1 MTTST
6 DIANRALAAIAART
20 TIANVELEQSPEAK
34 QVRLLYAPT
43 RDALLRAAHWNF
55 ARRTASLSLLKS
67 APGTPENPS
76 GGGAWNPATMPAP
89 PWLYQYA
96 YPSDCVLMRYVIPPP
111 PVAGATTPPI
121 FSTPYSG
128 SVPIPSAR
136 PVAFVVANDDD
147 STNNPI
153 NVVLTNAAS
162 AVGCWTRRI
171 ESEDLWDASFQ
182 EAMVMA
188 LGSRLALALTGNV
201 DVSRNVAQQA
211 MGTITAARA
220 RDGNEGITTVDHV
233 PDWLIARGY
242 SPAIV
247 VQNFIAP
254 WSTPSFLVV

>member
-1 MTTST
+1 MTTAT
-6 DIANRALAAIAART
+6 DIANRALAAIAARS

-76 GGGAWNPATMPAP
+76 GSGPWGPATMPAP
-89 PWLYQYA
+89 PWLYEYS

-111 PVAGATTPPI
+111 PTAGDVTPPI
-121 FSTPYSG
+121 FSSPYTG
-128 SVPIPSAR
+128 PLPLPAVR

-147 STNNPI
+147 ATSNPI
-153 NVVLTNAAS
+153 NVVLTNAQS
-162 AVGCWTRRI
+162 AIGCWTRRI
-171 ESEDLWDASFQ
+171 ESEDLWDPSFQ
-182 EAMVMA
+182 EAMVMS

-211 MGTITAARA
+211 MNTILAARA
-220 RDGNEGITTVDHV
+220 RDGNEGTTVLDHT
-233 PDWLIARGY
+233 PDWIVARGY
-242 SPAIV
+242 APGIV
-247 VQNFIAP
+247 VENFVAP
-254 WSTPSFLVV
+254 WATPSFLVT